1 MFFQN
6 GIANIQKGGDKMS
19 GTKKKKSSAYKKTL
33 ASILEQLEN
42 KGIKTAA
49 LLDLAEQYMTLWE
62 SAQELK
68 ADLEE
73 RGSIV
78 PYTTAAGI
86 ESPKPNPSLKEL
98 RDTNKQMLAIAKH
111 LELEPSKITS
121 AEDDEM

>member
-1 MFFQN
+1 
-6 GIANIQKGGDKMS
+6 MS

-49 LLDLAEQYMTLWE
+49 LLDLAEQYMALWE

>member
-1 MFFQN
+1 
-6 GIANIQKGGDKMS
+6 MS

-73 RGSIV
+73 RLDTLRTK
-78 PYTTAAGI
+78 YY
-86 ESPKPNPSLKEL
+86 ESES
-98 RDTNKQMLAIAKH
+98 RD
-111 LELEPSKITS
+111 
-121 AEDDEM
+121 